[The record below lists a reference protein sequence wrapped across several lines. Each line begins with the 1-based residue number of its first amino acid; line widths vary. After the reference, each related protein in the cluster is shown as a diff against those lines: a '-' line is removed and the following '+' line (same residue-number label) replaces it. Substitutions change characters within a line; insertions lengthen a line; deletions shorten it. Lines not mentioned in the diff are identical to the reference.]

1 MTDSKGM
8 LITWRDVRDRLAT
21 AAVDL
26 WWEADLFGL
35 RVFSDDA
42 EGVVHTL
49 SRVFGAAY
57 NPDAPGIDL
66 LSGTEGRRT
75 LPVERVSVDEAPPL
89 PPRVAR
95 PLWASGRIDKP
106 PAAHEGAATIAAFFS
121 FKGGV
126 GRTLSCYA
134 TAVRLLDRVDPP
146 RVLYVDADVEAPG
159 LTWLLPPVERMAWV
173 DALALVHDSEDWR
186 REALPLIAEQVAL
199 SRVELELDAGR
210 RDFFVLPAVR
220 RLEQVERPPVTPEQA
235 VRRRGRAWV
244 VGDLLLA
251 LAEELQVEVVLVDL
265 RAGITEFSSPLMLDP
280 RVRNVLVTSCAE
292 QSVRGTERAFDLV
305 AARASW
311 PPRIDVLV
319 TKVPRDGDARF
330 DEVNRR
336 IDLAWADSG
345 DEDDGGD
352 EPSPD
357 VYRVDFSDTLLA
369 FEDLQVVASRL
380 EQTPLGEVAT
390 ELAESLQPPA
400 PAPVQATPA
409 PGVSHLVRIAQLAA
423 QLEYAEG
430 NAELRLLA
438 SPPLKNL
445 VRVPPGKL
453 PATVV
458 LGAKGAGKTFAWG
471 QMVIAQ
477 RWSRFCEAVREEN
490 HGDAHIFPLLL
501 PTNLRGPMRQRAL
514 DAEEAFRSADA
525 ARLTSTELAGWLR
538 RADRDVGDEVVAWS
552 RVIADRLGLP
562 VDAGRSPRSLEAA
575 LREQGRRVVL
585 VVDGIED
592 ALQVGP
598 EAPMP
603 ADQRTLLRGLLID
616 FVVHLSDLGPRHLGL
631 VVFVRRDLA
640 RAAIPQN
647 FGQFEARHRDVGLS
661 WSRTDALRLVLWLL
675 KEAGWSLLETD
686 ALAASYKMLAR
697 SLHPFWGE
705 KMGGKKEAFTDRWV
719 IAALSDLNG
728 RFQARDLVRLVQ
740 HATRSARRLPL
751 PPATLRDAVR
761 HCSEKKIEELEIEVE
776 GLKPVFDKLRSLSA
790 DRRTIP
796 IGRDVLPLDD
806 DEIAFLT
813 ERGILHLDER
823 EELYYMPEIVRHGL
837 YFTLGRRGRARVLS
851 LLRAATRGHR

>member
-1 MTDSKGM
+1 MTDSNGM

-21 AAVDL
+21 AGVDL
-26 WWEADLFGL
+26 RWEVDLFGL
-35 RVFSDDA
+35 RVFSDDT
-42 EGVVHTL
+42 EGAVDTL

-57 NPDAPGIDL
+57 SPDGPEIDL
-66 LSGTEGRRT
+66 LSGTEGRRSLAVEV
-75 LPVERVSVDEAPPL
+75 LPADEAPPF

-95 PLWASGRIDKP
+95 PLWASGRIDEP
-106 PAAHEGAATIAAFFS
+106 PKAHEGAATVAAFFS

-134 TAVRLLDRVDPP
+134 TAVQLLDRADPP

-173 DALALVHDSEDWR
+173 DALALVHDSDDWR

-210 RDFFVLPAVR
+210 RAFFALPAVR

-251 LAEELQVEVVLVDL
+251 LAEALQIDVILLDL

-292 QSVRGTERAFDLV
+292 QSVRGTERAFELV

-311 PPRIDVLV
+311 SPRMDVLV
-319 TKVPRDGDARF
+319 TKVPRDGDTRF
-330 DEVNRR
+330 EEVNRR
-336 IDLAWADSG
+336 IDLAWAGSA
-345 DEDDGGD
+345 DEDDGD
-352 EPSPD
+352 DPSPD

-369 FEDLQVVASRL
+369 FEDLQAVASRL
-380 EQTPLGEVAT
+380 GQTPLGGVAA
-390 ELAESLQPPA
+390 ELAESLRPSVRE
-400 PAPVQATPA
+400 PVEANSELDDSPLA
-409 PGVSHLVRIAQLAA
+409 RIAELAA

-477 RWSRFCEAVREEN
+477 RWSRFCEAVREES
-490 HGDAHIFPLLL
+490 HEDADVFPLLL

-514 DAEEAFRSADA
+514 NAEEAFRPSDA
-525 ARLTSTELAGWLR
+525 ARLTSTELAAWLR
-538 RADRDVGDEVVAWS
+538 RAGSDVGDEVAAWS

-562 VDAGRSPRSLEAA
+562 VEAGRSPRSLEAA

-592 ALQVGP
+592 ALQVSP

-603 ADQRTLLRGLLID
+603 ATQRSLLRALLVD
-616 FVVHLSDLGPRHLGL
+616 FVVHLSDLGPHHLGL

-640 RAAIPQN
+640 HAAIPQN
-647 FGQFEARHRDVGLS
+647 FGQFEARHRDVALS

-675 KEAGWSLLETD
+675 KEAGWSLLDAD
-686 ALAASYKMLAR
+686 ALAASYKTLAR

-705 KMGGKKEAFTDRWV
+705 KMGGRKEAFTDRWV

-740 HATRSARRLPL
+740 HATSAAQRLPL
-751 PPATLRDAVR
+751 PPASLRDAVR
-761 HCSEKKIEELEIEVE
+761 YCSEKKIEELEIEVE
-776 GLKPVFDKLRSLSA
+776 GLRPVFDKLRALSA

-796 IGRDVLPLDD
+796 IGRAVLPLDD
-806 DEIAFLT
+806 EEISFLT
-813 ERGILHLDER
+813 EQGILHLDEA
-823 EELYYMPEIVRHGL
+823 EDMYYMPEIVRHGL
-837 YFTLGRRGRARVLS
+837 HFGLGRRGRARVLS
-851 LLRAATRGHR
+851 LLRAAMRGHR